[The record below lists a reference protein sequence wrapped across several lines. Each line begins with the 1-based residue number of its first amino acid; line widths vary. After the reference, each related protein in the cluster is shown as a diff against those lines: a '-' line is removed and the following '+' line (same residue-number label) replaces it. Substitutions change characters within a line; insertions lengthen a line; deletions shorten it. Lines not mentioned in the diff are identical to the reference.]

1 MMPPGDKVGSRLKS
15 TKHTWKQKETQQVAA
30 QSVFAFEK
38 VTSEIEEHVY
48 TTPQGFASSTNAPQ
62 NQLHCKR
69 TSIQKA
75 TWHKIMPRGINAI
88 VRVCMAN

>member
-1 MMPPGDKVGSRLKS
+1 MMPPGDKVGSRLKP
-15 TKHTWKQKETQQVAA
+15 TKHTWKQKETRQVAA
-30 QSVFAFEK
+30 QSSFTFEK
-38 VTSEIEEHVY
+38 IRSEIEEHVY

-69 TSIQKA
+69 TNIQKA

-88 VRVCMAN
+88 VRVYMAN